1 MVTEQLLIFPNENS
15 PRKSLHGTGRPHCLQ
30 RGHATLH
37 HSPDTSG
44 IQRGINFC
52 RKNASFFFQIF
63 RWGRIPWGF
72 CFKHSD
78 GQVFGRL
85 GNALFW
91 VGFPFTSICCFNR
104 VGNHSLVLVGCEESP
119 LGAQYGAHVEWYRSI
134 IAPSSLITTK
144 MLLDIPSCFVADILD
159 WRFKW
164 LMICVFLP
172 FHLTNFLTFPF
183 LSMPKSY
190 QLALFDPPL
199 SRVSSSLP
207 RL

>member
-1 MVTEQLLIFPNENS
+1 M
-15 PRKSLHGTGRPHCLQ
+15 K
-30 RGHATLH
+30 TLH
-37 HSPDTSG
+37 VNLSTEPAGPIAFKEGMRPFITVRTPQESNGESISPVKTPVFFSNL
-44 IQRGINFC
+44 QM
-52 RKNASFFFQIF
+52 RKN
-63 RWGRIPWGF
+63 PWGF

-85 GNALFW
+85 GKALFW
-91 VGFPFTSICCFNR
+91 AGFPFTSICCFNR

-164 LMICVFLP
+164 LMICVFFALP
-172 FHLTNFLTFPF
+172 FDQFFNFPVFVNAKVVSACTF
-183 LSMPKSY
+183 
-190 QLALFDPPL
+190 
-199 SRVSSSLP
+199 
-207 RL
+207 

>member
-1 MVTEQLLIFPNENS
+1 M
-15 PRKSLHGTGRPHCLQ
+15 K
-30 RGHATLH
+30 TLH
-37 HSPDTSG
+37 VNLSTEPAGPIAFKEGMRPFITVRKPQESNGQSISPVKTPG
-44 IQRGINFC
+44 
-52 RKNASFFFQIF
+52 FFFQIF

-85 GNALFW
+85 GKALFW
-91 VGFPFTSICCFNR
+91 AGFPFTSICFFNR

-144 MLLDIPSCFVADILD
+144 MLLDIPSCFVAQQISSTGGSSG
-159 WRFKW
+159 WWF
-164 LMICVFLP
+164 VFFLP
-172 FHLTNFLTFPF
+172 FHLTNFLTSPF

-190 QLALFDPPL
+190 QLPLFDPPV
-199 SRVSSSLP
+199 SRVSSGLP
-207 RL
+207 RW